1 MTPVER
7 AQMAMMLEVT
17 ASPKPGNVDRCHD
30 YDTTRLEHFLASAIL
45 ARPALEK
52 AASAGAC
59 GGAGPGAG
67 AGIGEVFREAVRLTT
82 DHSGGNTHFGAFIL
96 LVPLLRGG
104 DIPGAIQVVR
114 ETTVED
120 ALEFYRA
127 FSHVKVRMLPGDP
140 LDVADPR
147 ALEAIRG
154 RGMTLLDVMDHSRE
168 HDMVAREWINGFR
181 LTRRAADELH
191 RTGCGK
197 EGVVGAFLRLLAAET
212 DTFIVKEHGREVADE
227 VRRKAGEVLAGR
239 LDLAGFDAECI
250 ARGINPGSTADII
263 IAGIY
268 IALGEGWEWDCSGK
282 ESTK

>member
-7 AQMAMMLEVT
+7 AQMAMILEVT

-30 YDTTRLEHFLASAIL
+30 YESTRLEHFLSSAIL

-52 AASAGAC
+52 AAGCSG
-59 GGAGPGAG
+59 
-67 AGIGEVFREAVRLTT
+67 GIGEILKEAVRLTT
-82 DHSGGNTHFGAFIL
+82 AHGGGNTHFGAFIL

-104 DIPGAIQVVR
+104 DIPGAIRAVN

-120 ALEFYRA
+120 AVRFYQA
-127 FSHVKVRMLPGDP
+127 FSLTKVRMLPGDP

-147 ALEAIRG
+147 ATDRIREEG
-154 RGMTLLDVMDHSRE
+154 ITLFDVMDHSRE
-168 HDMVAREWINGFR
+168 NDMVAREWVNGFR

-191 RTGCGK
+191 RIGCGR
-197 EGVVGAFLRLLAAET
+197 EGIVGAFLSLLAT
-212 DTFIVKEHGREVADE
+212 GIDTFIVKEHGASVAEE
-227 VRRKAGEVLAGR
+227 VRRRAGEVLAGR
-239 LDLAGFDAECI
+239 EDLGAFDAECI

-268 IALGEGWEWDCSGK
+268 TALGEGWEWDCSRK
-282 ESTK
+282 E